1 MLVKVKKFLIYG
13 YHKDKKQFFEQA
25 HQHGFIEFIHR
36 SGKTP
41 KANSDA
47 IRTYGHAIKI
57 LQANQPA
64 EQSSERS
71 YEPLELA
78 NKIID
83 LQNSIDSHE
92 DSIRMLNLEYERLLS
107 FGDFSLEDIHDLEK
121 KTGRVVQFFYAK
133 RTHKPNLSKHS
144 NLIFINEHEGL
155 HYYLSIAKRRA
166 QPSHMVEIKPLRDL
180 AQIRKQKMVYQ
191 TKLESLKKKLLLL
204 RPFKQLLIHALTN
217 EINSTNQD
225 NAIKTAASHE
235 KHSIFTVEA
244 WIPLSKV
251 DTMKSVLA
259 SLSINYEEIQIER
272 TDREPTYM
280 ENNGTARMGED
291 LVNIYDTPSPLDRD
305 PSTWV
310 FASFL
315 LFFAMIVGDG
325 GYGLLLL
332 LISFF
337 IQKKLAPLSKSHL
350 RVLRMVQFL
359 SSACIIWG
367 VATHS
372 FFGIQFAPDS
382 SFKALSLKQ
391 RLVEKKVAYHWQQK
405 DSVYQEWT
413 QRFGQ
418 LTNLDSPQSIIKE
431 ASIETNSTINFPLQD
446 KFSDYLMLEISLLVG
461 CIHVIIALFRYLPR
475 TWSHAGWI
483 LLIIGGYLY
492 VPYYLDS
499 TSLLHILTYA
509 DKVTCAEVGLMLI
522 PAGLIAAVAGAIFQQ
537 GLLGLLEITNV
548 IQIFGDVLS
557 YLRLYALSLAGGIVS
572 QLVNEMAG
580 SVFIV
585 LAIIALVLG
594 HGVNII
600 LSLMGGVIHGLRLN
614 FIEWYH
620 YCFDGGGKAF
630 TPLKLLEKN

>member
-13 YHKDKKQFFEQA
+13 YYKDKERFFKQAQK
-25 HQHGFIEFIHR
+25 HGFIEFIHR

-41 KANSDA
+41 KANSDE
-47 IRTYGHAIKI
+47 IRTISHAIKI
-57 LQANQPA
+57 LQGLQPV
-64 EQSSERS
+64 EQSDERN
-71 YEPLELA
+71 YEPHELA
-78 NKIID
+78 DKIID
-83 LQNSIDSHE
+83 LQATIDSNE
-92 DSIRMLNLEYERLLS
+92 DALRTLNLEFERLLN
-107 FGDFSLEDIHDLEK
+107 FGSFSLADIHDLEK
-121 KTGRVVQFFYAK
+121 RTGLTVQFFYAK
-133 RTHKPNLSKHS
+133 RTNLPNLSKNR
-144 NLIFINEHEGL
+144 NLIFISENEGL
-155 HYYLSIAKRRA
+155 HYYLSIGKRPS
-166 QPSHMVEIKPLRDL
+166 QPSQMIEVKPQRDL
-180 AQIRKQKMVYQ
+180 EQIRKQKMIHQ
-191 TKLESLKKKLLLL
+191 TKLESARKKLLLL
-204 RPFKQLLIHALTN
+204 RPFRQLLLTALTDQ
-217 EINSTNQD
+217 INFTNQD
-225 NAIKTAASHE
+225 NAIKSAQGHD

-244 WIPLSKV
+244 WIPLSQV
-251 DTMKSVLA
+251 DEMKSVLK
-259 SLSINYEEIQIER
+259 SLAINYEEILIER

-280 ENNGTARMGED
+280 ENEGPSRIGED

-332 LISFF
+332 LLSFF
-337 IQKKLAPLSKSHL
+337 IQKKLSPLSKSHL

-359 SSACIIWG
+359 STACIVWG
-367 VATHS
+367 IATHS
-372 FFGIQFAPDS
+372 FFGIQFNPDS
-382 SFKALSLKQ
+382 AFKTLSIKQ
-391 RLVEKKVAYHWQQK
+391 RLVERKVAYHWNQK
-405 DSVYQEWT
+405 DLVYKEWT
-413 QRFGQ
+413 ERFGQ
-418 LTNLDSPQSIIKE
+418 L
-431 ASIETNSTINFPLQD
+431 ASLEDPSQILSSALTEVNEKVSFPLQD
-446 KFSDYLMLEISLLVG
+446 KFSDYLMLEISLVVG
-461 CIHVIIALFRYLPR
+461 CIHVILALLRYLPR

-492 VPYYLDS
+492 VPFYLDS
-499 TSLLHILTYA
+499 TSLLHILTYI
-509 DKVTCAEVGLMLI
+509 DKDLCAQIGLKLI
-522 PAGLIAAVAGAIFQQ
+522 PAGLIAAVVGAIFQQ
-537 GLLGLLEITNV
+537 GIIGILEVTQV

-585 LAIIALVLG
+585 FAIIALILG
-594 HGVNII
+594 HSVNII